1 MKLSTVT
8 TFSVLAILSFSF
20 LSVDLISTKITN
32 RKPAS
37 EPSKELEEVQHSLC
51 LSKRHEAELEE
62 QLKKQLKD
70 KEDILKEIDS
80 LKTEVKQKKVVV
92 AEPAPTPV
100 PVAEKAPQVDIVSLM
115 AQLTSL
121 LQIQQQNQFQL
132 QSQMMN
138 IYSSMNYNLTP
149 PSMINSLSNI
159 SAYGIGMNPGY
170 NFQIQNPYATMPLQ
184 IPMVR
189 SQIPL
194 TTGFNFQNSI
204 SMQ

>member
-1 MKLSTVT
+1 MKLSTLT
-8 TFSVLAILSFSF
+8 TYSVLAILSFSF
-20 LSVDLISTKITN
+20 LSENLLSTKITN

-37 EPSKELEEVQHSLC
+37 EPSKELEEAQHTLC

-80 LKTEVKQKKVVV
+80 LKAEVKQKKVVV
-92 AEPAPTPV
+92 SEPII
-100 PVAEKAPQVDIVSLM
+100 EKAPQVDIVNLM
-115 AQLTSL
+115 AQITSL
-121 LQIQQQNQFQL
+121 LQFQQQNQFQL
-132 QSQMMN
+132 QSQLQMMN
-138 IYSSMNYNLTP
+138 IYSPMNYNLTQ

-159 SAYGIGMNPGY
+159 NAYGIGLNPGY
-170 NFQIQNPYATMPLQ
+170 NFQMQNPYATMPLQ

-189 SQIPL
+189 TQIPL
-194 TTGFNFQNSI
+194 TTGFNFQNSL